1 MTNIQQKNLREIEK
15 KFRENLKDQYLRGLA
30 TGGKTYIGLIYQT
43 IIEGEEKGVNADVLL
58 RKVKVQCEQ
67 HLGVL
72 KNKATESLDFTL
84 FK

>member
-1 MTNIQQKNLREIEK
+1 MREIEK

-43 IIEGEEKGVNADVLL
+43 IIEGEEKGVNADILL

-84 FK
+84 